1 MKNEIL
7 IYNLPDGESNVEVY
21 LNEDDIW
28 MTQLS
33 LADMFQTSKAN
44 ITMHIQNIYKEGEL
58 QEDRTSKWDLLLRDE
73 GARAMLMP
81 WLCLD
86 ELKGSP
92 NKRASLWRPGM

>member
-7 IYNLPDGESNVEVY
+7 IYNLPDGGSNVEVY

-44 ITMHIQNIYKEGEL
+44 ITMHIQYI
-58 QEDRTSKWDLLLRDE
+58 
-73 GARAMLMP
+73 
-81 WLCLD
+81 
-86 ELKGSP
+86 
-92 NKRASLWRPGM
+92 